1 MKDSETAH
9 FPLCGGHPCVQGSG
23 AVQSKVDGA
32 AMHTD
37 TGFVMYMLIL
47 VSGALWRSV
56 QAVSPVPTVP
66 AQVSALAGS
75 CVVIP
80 CSFPLSSAP
89 LPPPPL
95 SGRKERMDVRMRFR
109 GGGHFFPLR
118 STAFNSED
126 RDQVSRDF
134 LGRASL
140 VGQTSNGDCSV
151 RISRVSRDDART
163 FEIALKRA
171 GELLWGKPRTFS
183 LEVTEQPAAPVISG
197 ISAFTEG
204 QLVTLNC
211 SVNYSCSSNP
221 PSLAWSW
228 DRGAQLN
235 SSEPGGPLT
244 LLPEPHRPVLVSAL
258 SFAATHQVQPRIRC
272 EAKYPGGKAVAA
284 LKDLHVTFSPKD
296 VKVQVQTLSVREGGS
311 ALVSCTCKSDP
322 PASEYR
328 WSYVQHGRPPVHLH
342 QRTHTV
348 RLHNVTRDTRVHCSA
363 LNLIGRGESPPLLL
377 NVQYKPAI
385 LERSSS
391 CAWVGAEVLC
401 HCVVQA
407 KPGPSITWSVN
418 GSVPPED
425 YNVTVT
431 IQPHGL
437 RATLKG
443 RMDTPLPVAC
453 FAVNALGNDSALLL
467 LLPGGEVNSPLLWL
481 IVPAVAICFTIL
493 IFSLALYC
501 IRNRAKKRILRR
513 HLAAYPENLGIYQDR
528 MPLYINCTEVTHIYT
543 NGSYQ
548 LVYQNCTP
556 CFVRTKQTRPMGR
569 RGGERRRVAER
580 GARERDG
587 ESRPTRG
594 VQTTAVADADTAIY
608 VEIL

>member
-377 NVQYKPAI
+377 NVQ
-385 LERSSS
+385 L
-391 CAWVGAEVLC
+391 
-401 HCVVQA
+401 
-407 KPGPSITWSVN
+407 
-418 GSVPPED
+418 
-425 YNVTVT
+425 
-431 IQPHGL
+431 
-437 RATLKG
+437 
-443 RMDTPLPVAC
+443 
-453 FAVNALGNDSALLL
+453 
-467 LLPGGEVNSPLLWL
+467 NSPLLWL